1 MKSLKKP
8 IASTL
13 TPADQQ
19 RQEQA
24 QRPSGPSPE
33 QRQMDVMRLIERYH
47 IMWQGMLCLKNDSAT
62 VQLHFISGSRQ
73 MAESSLPDQPQV
85 QSPSGVSL
93 PQLRIIQRMRLEQP
107 QVILNQ
113 TIHVFS
119 QFY

>member
-8 IASTL
+8 IPSQLA
-13 TPADQQ
+13 PADQQ

-113 TIHVFS
+113 SLHEFK
-119 QFY
+119 

>member
-1 MKSLKKP
+1 
-8 IASTL
+8 
-13 TPADQQ
+13 
-19 RQEQA
+19 
-24 QRPSGPSPE
+24 
-33 QRQMDVMRLIERYH
+33 MRLIERYH

-107 QVILNQ
+107 QVKLNRVNKC
-113 TIHVFS
+113 I
-119 QFY
+119 FYNFIRLKLFKIKCLTTS

>member
-8 IASTL
+8 IPSQLA
-13 TPADQQ
+13 PE

-113 TIHVFS
+113 SIHVFT
-119 QFY
+119 